1 MAQGGLLHPALFSRS
16 LAQAPTTRQVAT
28 STKPCHMTYLAVAI
42 SATDTDDAL
51 TALHR
56 VTGRADLAELRL
68 DLMQSFDLPR
78 LLAERPLPMIV
89 TCRPAREGGK
99 WRGSEAERLAVLRQA
114 AALGAEYVDLE
125 WDVATEAATLD
136 RRQTQ
141 VILSRHDFAGMPAD
155 LPAQAAAL
163 WAAGA
168 DVVKLVGM
176 AQRLVDCAA
185 VLHLLQTAVRPT
197 IAIAMGNNG
206 LATRLLAFRYPQ
218 AFLSFA
224 APDDA
229 PAQHASPSPERVNGG
244 TAPGQ
249 VTLGA
254 MRDVYRVQFMS
265 AGTKLVGL
273 VQPAANASPLVMA
286 GNAWL
291 ANRAAE
297 AALIP
302 LETADGEHEAQA
314 LDEIAVAAPFIGI
327 LSQNNEAGTVD
338 ARIPTSDRKWAFE
351 SVIEALR
358 WLVVT

>member
-1 MAQGGLLHPALFSRS
+1 M
-16 LAQAPTTRQVAT
+16 
-28 STKPCHMTYLAVAI
+28 
-42 SATDTDDAL
+42 
-51 TALHR
+51 
-56 VTGRADLAELRL
+56 
-68 DLMQSFDLPR
+68 
-78 LLAERPLPMIV
+78 
-89 TCRPAREGGK
+89 
-99 WRGSEAERLAVLRQA
+99 LRQA

-141 VILSRHDFAGMPAD
+141 VILSRHDFAGTPAD
-155 LPAQAAAL
+155 LPAQAEAL

-176 AQRLVDCAA
+176 AQRLVDCTP

-197 IAIAMGNNG
+197 IAIAMGNSG
-206 LATRLLAFRYPQ
+206 LATRLLAFRYPH

-229 PAQHASPSPERVNGG
+229 PPQHTSLGPERASGG

-249 VTLGA
+249 VTLSA
-254 MRDVYRVQFMS
+254 MRDVYRVQVMS
-265 AGTKLVGL
+265 SRTKLVGL
-273 VQPAANASPLVMA
+273 VQPAANSSPLVTA

-291 ANRAAE
+291 SNRAAE
-297 AALIP
+297 AILIP
-302 LETADGEHEAQA
+302 LETTEGEHEAQT
-314 LDEIAVAAPFIGI
+314 LDKIAGAVPFIGI
-327 LSQNNEAGTVD
+327 LSQNNETGTID

>member
-1 MAQGGLLHPALFSRS
+1 
-16 LAQAPTTRQVAT
+16 
-28 STKPCHMTYLAVAI
+28 MTYLAVAI
-42 SATDTDDAL
+42 SAIDTDDAL

-78 LLAERPLPMIV
+78 LLAERPLPVIV

-155 LPAQAAAL
+155 LSAQAAAL
-163 WAAGA
+163 WASGA

-176 AQRLVDCAA
+176 AQRLVDCTP

-229 PAQHASPSPERVNGG
+229 PPQHTSPGPERASGG

-249 VTLGA
+249 VTLSA
-254 MRDVYRVQFMS
+254 MRDVYRVQFIS
-265 AGTKLVGL
+265 PRTKLVGL
-273 VQPAANASPLVMA
+273 VQPAANSSPLVIA

-291 ANRAAE
+291 SNRAAE
-297 AALIP
+297 ATLIP
-302 LETADGEHEAQA
+302 LETANGEHEAHT

-327 LSQNNEAGTVD
+327 LSQNNEAGTID

-358 WLVVT
+358 WLVET

>member
-1 MAQGGLLHPALFSRS
+1 M
-16 LAQAPTTRQVAT
+16 
-28 STKPCHMTYLAVAI
+28 
-42 SATDTDDAL
+42 
-51 TALHR
+51 
-56 VTGRADLAELRL
+56 
-68 DLMQSFDLPR
+68 
-78 LLAERPLPMIV
+78 
-89 TCRPAREGGK
+89 
-99 WRGSEAERLAVLRQA
+99 LRQA

-136 RRQTQ
+136 RRRTQ

-176 AQRLVDCAA
+176 AQRLVDCTP

-229 PAQHASPSPERVNGG
+229 PAQHTSPSPDRASGG

-249 VTLGA
+249 VTLSA

-265 AGTKLVGL
+265 SKTKLVGL
-273 VQPAANASPLVMA
+273 VQPRANSSPLVIA

-291 ANRAAE
+291 SNSAAE
-297 AALIP
+297 ATLIP

-314 LDEIAVAAPFIGI
+314 LDEIAVVAPFIGI
-327 LSQNNEAGTVD
+327 LSQNNEAGTID

-358 WLVVT
+358 WLVET